1 MKIGLYQGPP
11 VEGDVEEG
19 FARIRQQLDAAARAG
34 ARMVVFPELFL
45 PGYNQPALHLGQSQP
60 LGGDWCNR
68 LATLSREAGC
78 GLTIG
83 WAERDGDVVYNAATA
98 FGPGGAVL
106 GHYRKVQLFGPMEK
120 ASFAFGDAHSVF
132 EFDGQTCA
140 LMICYDVEFSH
151 HLHALTGKGVQLVL
165 VPTANPAGFENVS
178 RLTVPA
184 QAFTHAVTIAYAN
197 YCGGEG
203 GLVFGGH
210 SLVAAP
216 DGSVL
221 AAAHTT
227 ETLIVTDIAHDVDP
241 ALLSTQL
248 ADYRE
253 IPE

>member
-1 MKIGLYQGPP
+1 M
-11 VEGDVEEG
+11 
-19 FARIRQQLDAAARAG
+19 
-34 ARMVVFPELFL
+34 
-45 PGYNQPALHLGQSQP
+45 
-60 LGGDWCNR
+60 
-68 LATLSREAGC
+68 LA
-78 GLTIG
+78 
-83 WAERDGDVVYNAATA
+83 
-98 FGPGGAVL
+98 
-106 GHYRKVQLFGPMEK
+106 HYRKVQLFGPMEK
-120 ASFAFGDAHSVF
+120 ASFAFGDAYSLF
-132 EFDGQTCA
+132 EFDGRTCA

-151 HLHALTGKGVQLVL
+151 HLQALARKGVDLVL

-184 QAFTHAVTIAYAN
+184 QAYTHAVTIAYAN
-197 YCGGEG
+197 YCGTEG
-203 GLVFGGH
+203 DLLFGGH

-227 ETLIVTDIAHDVDP
+227 ETLIVTDIAHDADP

>member
-11 VEGDVEEG
+11 VQGDVEAG
-19 FARIRQQLDAAARAG
+19 FACIRQQLHAAAGAD
-34 ARMVVFPELFL
+34 ARMLVFPELYL
-45 PGYNQPALHLGQSQP
+45 PGYNQPALHNSQSQP
-60 LGGDWCNR
+60 LGGDWCTR
-68 LATLSREAGC
+68 LAALAREAGC

-98 FGPGGAVL
+98 FGSDGAIL
-106 GHYRKVQLFGPMEK
+106 AHYRKIQLFGPMEK
-120 ASFAFGDAHSVF
+120 ASFAFGDTYCVF
-132 EFDGQTCA
+132 DFAGQTCA

-151 HLHALTGKGVQLVL
+151 HLRALATKGVKLVL
-165 VPTANPAGFENVS
+165 VPTANSVGFENVP

-184 QAFTHAVTIAYAN
+184 QAYTHAVTIAYAN
-197 YCGGEG
+197 YCGSEG
-203 GLVFGGH
+203 DLTFGGH
-210 SLVAAP
+210 SVIAAP

-227 ETLIVTDIAHDVDP
+227 KTLIVTDIAHDVDP